1 MEKAKEAL
9 REFEGIRR
17 VLGGTRDSERRQLQA
32 ELAEA
37 ERRLKAELD
46 NPTPREAPE
55 RGRARRAAGRER
67 DLPAEFGEMGTGVE
81 DGRTAQVVD
90 VLTRAYQ
97 SRRRNISQPQLYREA
112 QALWMREDRPGRPP
126 SLKQVAAF
134 LKHDDMS
141 QIMAPLPR
149 WGG

>member
-17 VLGGTRDSERRQLQA
+17 VLGGTRDAERAQLRD

-55 RGRARRAAGRER
+55 RGRAR
-67 DLPAEFGEMGTGVE
+67 
-81 DGRTAQVVD
+81 
-90 VLTRAYQ
+90 
-97 SRRRNISQPQLYREA
+97 
-112 QALWMREDRPGRPP
+112 
-126 SLKQVAAF
+126 
-134 LKHDDMS
+134 
-141 QIMAPLPR
+141 
-149 WGG
+149 

>member
-1 MEKAKEAL
+1 MEKAKKAL
-9 REFEGIRR
+9 KEFEGIRS
-17 VLGGTRDSERRQLQA
+17 VLGGTTDAERAQLKA

-37 ERRLKAELD
+37 EKRLKDELD

-67 DLPAEFGEMGTGVE
+67 DLPAEFGEMGTGTRE
-81 DGRTAQVVD
+81 GRTAQVID

-112 QALWMREDRPGRPP
+112 QALSMREDRPGRPP
-126 SLKQVAAF
+126 RTRALRPDTV
-134 LKHDDMS
+134 
-141 QIMAPLPR
+141 
-149 WGG
+149 